1 MKTTDNLKV
10 ISIEWAEL
18 EGRRP
23 RHAGSN
29 ARLGDH
35 GFTVKL
41 PIARITVED
50 GSRGWGFCRLDK
62 ESARQ
67 FLGKHLSD
75 LFSMESGATAAGL
88 PLDFPLWDLVGQM
101 EKRPVYQLAAAMA
114 GMSAADP
121 FIVPCYDTSLYFDDL
136 HLADTAQAADL
147 LAAEAAEG
155 FERGHRHFKIKVG
168 RGARHLPLEEGTQ
181 RDIAIVHAIRQ
192 AVGPEARLMLDANN
206 GYNLNLTK
214 RVLAETAGCKIFW
227 MEEAFHEDNL
237 LYADLKEWMAAQ
249 QLSVL
254 IADGEGQ
261 ASPSLLEW
269 AHMGMV
275 DVIQYDIFSYGFTP
289 WLALGRQLDGWGV
302 RTAPHHYGRHLG
314 NFVSAHLAAAIQGF
328 TFVEWDEVETTGV
341 ESRAYRIDEGQVV
354 VPNEPGFGLL
364 LDEERFEEAV
374 AQRGY
379 ALSLSMA

>member
-1 MKTTDNLKV
+1 MSAIENLK
-10 ISIEWAEL
+10 IIAIEWAEL

-35 GFTVKL
+35 GFSVKL

-50 GSRGWGFCRLDK
+50 GSSGWGSCSLNE

-67 FLGKHLSD
+67 FLGKQLSD
-75 LFSMESGATAAGL
+75 LFSMQSGATAAGL
-88 PLDFPLWDLVGQM
+88 PLDFPLWDLVGQL
-101 EKRPVYQLAAAMA
+101 EKRPVYQLVAAMA
-114 GMSAADP
+114 GLSAADP
-121 FIVPCYDTSLYFDDL
+121 FTVPCYDTSLYFDDL

-168 RGARHLPLEEGTQ
+168 RGARHLPLEEGTR
-181 RDIAIVHAIRQ
+181 RDIAIVRAIRQ
-192 AVGPEARLMLDANN
+192 TVGVEARLMLDANN

-214 RVLAETAGCKIFW
+214 RVLAETADCNIYW
-227 MEEAFHEDNL
+227 MEEAFHEDNV
-237 LYADLKEWMAAQ
+237 LYADLKEWLAAE

-254 IADGEGQ
+254 IADGEGR

-269 AHMGMV
+269 ARAGLV

-289 WLALGRQLDGWGV
+289 WLALGRHLDGWGV

-314 NFVSAHLAAAIQGF
+314 NFVSAHLAGAIQGF
-328 TFVEWDEVETTGV
+328 TFVEWDEVETPGV
-341 ESRAYRIDEGQVV
+341 DSSAYRIDEGTVT
-354 VPNEPGFGLL
+354 VPNTPGFGLV
-364 LDEERFEEAV
+364 LDEERFEKAV
-374 AQRGY
+374 SERGF
-379 ALSLSMA
+379 AVG

>member
-1 MKTTDNLKV
+1 
-10 ISIEWAEL
+10 
-18 EGRRP
+18 
-23 RHAGSN
+23 
-29 ARLGDH
+29 
-35 GFTVKL
+35 L

-50 GSRGWGFCRLDK
+50 GSSGWGFCRAGQ
-62 ESARQ
+62 EEVRQ
-67 FLGKHLSD
+67 FMGKHLSD

-136 HLADTAQAADL
+136 HLTDTAQAADL

-168 RGARHLPLEEGTQ
+168 RGARHLPLEEGTR
-181 RDIAIVHAIRQ
+181 RDIAIVRAIRET
-192 AVGPEARLMLDANN
+192 VGPEARLMLDANN

-214 RVLAETAGCKIFW
+214 RVLAETADCNIFW

-269 AHMGMV
+269 ARTGIV

-314 NFVSAHLAAAIQGF
+314 NFVSAHLAGAIQGF
-328 TFVEWDEVETTGV
+328 TFVEWDEVETP
-341 ESRAYRIDEGQVV
+341 SIDSSAYHIDNGSVT
-354 VPNEPGFGLL
+354 VPNAPGFGLVL
-364 LDEERFEEAV
+364 NEERFEEAV
-374 AQRGY
+374 SERGY
-379 ALSLSMA
+379 TIR